1 MFYKRFNFV
10 VVLRL
15 VLIMV
20 NFVVLTMI
28 FGDKRL
34 FFNQIILSVVLVI
47 QIFDLLR
54 YINQTNRELAR
65 LFLAIRHSD
74 FSVTFKQSRLGNAF
88 KELQESMADII
99 DTYKQVKVEKEGQF
113 HFLQLL
119 VNHVNVGIIALKNDD
134 ITLINPTAELTLDA
148 KGVKNWKILK
158 QLNPAF
164 ADHVDKLG
172 ENVRQLIEVQ
182 TNEGKKFISVQVSP
196 LIILDEKHRLIT
208 LHDINSEI
216 EQKEIEA
223 WHKLIR
229 ILTHEIMNSVT
240 PISSLTETLEA
251 LLIDRAGNPKH
262 IEDLTDEN
270 LHDIRFSLETI
281 RKRSDGLLNFIDSY
295 RKLTRVP
302 KPHKEKINV
311 KTWIQEVRV
320 LMSAELDSKRITFSI
335 NVDENLSI
343 EGDRVLL
350 QQLMINLVTNSIHA
364 LEHRPAPA
372 IVISSKEDGAHALLI
387 VGDNGKGIS
396 QKELSQ
402 IFVPFFS
409 TKKEGSGIGLSLSK
423 QIMSSH
429 GGSIQVKSAEDVGT
443 EMLLRF
449 RKQ

>member
-1 MFYKRFNFV
+1 
-10 VVLRL
+10 
-15 VLIMV
+15 
-20 NFVVLTMI
+20 
-28 FGDKRL
+28 
-34 FFNQIILSVVLVI
+34 
-47 QIFDLLR
+47 
-54 YINQTNRELAR
+54 
-65 LFLAIRHSD
+65 
-74 FSVTFKQSRLGNAF
+74 
-88 KELQESMADII
+88 MADII